1 MLVRRYECDIC
12 FTPMIV
18 ANSFVKS
25 AKARDS
31 EFSTIE
37 DDTPLIA
44 QFAANNVADFSNA
57 AEIIAP
63 YASFICLL

>member
-1 MLVRRYECDIC
+1 
-12 FTPMIV
+12 MIV

-44 QFAANNVADFSNA
+44 QFAANNVTDFSNA